1 MDKFID
7 KFFDVLKLA
16 ALVSN
21 TTKADAFVEYSGH
34 VDLLSIRIYPEGY
47 ECDGYKYDF
56 YGNQFD
62 SVSEAKLDDAIG
74 KMTALLD
81 KEEQK

>member
-21 TTKADAFVEYSGH
+21 TTKADVFVEYAGH
-34 VDLLSIRIYPEGY
+34 VDLLNIRIYPEGY

-56 YGNQFD
+56 YGDQFD
-62 SVSEAKLDDAIG
+62 SVSEEKLNDAID

-81 KEEQK
+81 KEKQK